1 MKQILVSCRDGATT
15 AAVLVGGELEAIY
28 SARDDNPSLVGN
40 IYKGRVQKFLPGMK
54 AAFVDIGRD
63 RNAFLQFKSPQKLS
77 AGQSVLIQIEKDAV
91 GTKGA
96 RATFNFSLAGR
107 LLIFL
112 PTLGYVGVSN
122 KIRGDE
128 RTRLHALAKRIRQP
142 DTGLIVRT
150 AAQGCDEETLCDELA
165 ALEKLWARIVERHG
179 KRKPPA
185 LLYSDNDLLEKIL
198 RDEPDVES
206 FVVDNLKV
214 MRKLGELV
222 APEKISLHDGD
233 AQLFEAFGI
242 ADEISKLDERE
253 LTLPGGGR
261 IVFDKTEA
269 LTAVDVNTG
278 KFVGHADF
286 DETILRTN
294 MEAAEVVLRQLK
306 LRDLGGIIIVDFIDM
321 AHDAHKKTLMDFLR
335 ERARLDRS
343 KTTVV
348 DMTPLGLVE
357 ITRHGTAI
365 RNLKFEIARVTIP
378 HS

>member
-1 MKQILVSCRDGATT
+1 MKQLLVSCRGGETT
-15 AAVLVGGELEAIY
+15 AALLVDGELEAIY

-40 IYKGRVQKFLPGMK
+40 IYKGRVQNFLPGMK

-63 RNAFLQFKSPQKLS
+63 RNAFLQFNSPQKFF

-128 RTRLHALAKRIRQP
+128 RTRLHALAKKIRAH
-142 DTGLIVRT
+142 DAGLIVRT
-150 AAQGCDEETLCDELA
+150 AAQGCDEQTLRDELA
-165 ALEKLWARIVERHG
+165 ELEKLWARILERNS

-198 RDEPDVES
+198 RDEADVES
-206 FVVDNLKV
+206 FVVDNLRV
-214 MRKLGELV
+214 LRKLGELV
-222 APEKISLHDGD
+222 APEKISFHDGD
-233 AQLFEAFGI
+233 EKLFEAFGI
-242 ADEISKLDERE
+242 ANEISKLNQRE

-261 IVFDKTEA
+261 VVFDKTEA

-278 KFVGHADF
+278 KFVGRTDF

-306 LRDLGGIIIVDFIDM
+306 LRDIGGIIVVDFIDM
-321 AHDAHKKTLMDFLR
+321 ARDVHKKTLMDFLH

-357 ITRHGTAI
+357 ITRH
-365 RNLKFEIARVTIP
+365 RSSR
-378 HS
+378 